1 MMKKALSEEKLL
13 KRKRIFALVSLAVVV
28 CLISFLTY
36 FLAVRFSRI
45 AKSGE
50 EFREFI
56 RSYGAFG
63 TFVAIGIQVLQV
75 FIALI
80 PGEFVEIGMG
90 YAYGWLEATVYSLVG
105 VAIGSAL
112 IFMLVKRFGI
122 RLVEIFVSTEKINQ
136 LKFIS
141 SEEKLNRLTFLLF
154 FIPGTP
160 KDLLTYFVGLTRM
173 TLKDFLGITLFAR
186 IPSVVSST
194 VGGNFIGE
202 GKYIEA
208 ALLFVVT
215 ALISYAGIKLY
226 NIVLKKIEARAK
238 KRGYFFKNRHKNK

>member
-1 MMKKALSEEKLL
+1 MKKALSEQKLL
-13 KRKRIFALVSLAVVV
+13 KRKRVFALVSLAVFV
-28 CLISFLTY
+28 CLVSFLTY
-36 FLAVRFSRI
+36 FLVIKFSRI
-45 AKSGE
+45 ARSGE

-56 RSYGAFG
+56 QGYGGFG
-63 TFVAIGIQVLQV
+63 ILVAIGIQVLQV

-90 YAYGWLEATVYSLVG
+90 YAYGWLEATVFSLAG

-112 IFMLVKRFGI
+112 IFSLVKKFGI
-122 RLVEIFVSTEKINQ
+122 RLVEIFVSTDKINQ
-136 LKFIS
+136 LKIIR

-160 KDLLTYFVGLTRM
+160 KDLLTYFIGLTRM

-202 GKYIEA
+202 GKYLEA
-208 ALLFVVT
+208 ALLFVIT
-215 ALISYAGIKLY
+215 GLISFGGIKLY
-226 NIVLKKIEARAK
+226 NMVLKKIEK
-238 KRGYFFKNRHKNK
+238 KSKERGYIFINRHKN